1 MIHLISFSLKRRFKN
16 KMTLMLV
23 IILSVVMLFAG
34 FSDLFVEALM
44 PELFDPIKVK
54 VNLDLPKLF
63 ESNNKIEIDESATTE
78 IVLTNNVYEI
88 RTRYPLNLDDEI
100 IIHQAINHYH
110 MNKQL
115 LHSTIEE
122 MNVIEQFQDIQIE
135 TIITDETSQSDHGI
149 LFVLI
154 TAIYFM
160 MIGFAAMIAQEI
172 VGEKTTKV
180 LEVIAM
186 AVGLKVHYYSKIV
199 IGWLSVLLQ
208 VLMSGVIIAIVMG
221 MRYLYDDGVGLLAFL
236 NKANVI
242 SIDQKTFTE
251 LVKLA
256 FDNKD
261 LLGLLLISLA
271 FLFIG
276 ILFIQMILVVL
287 TIHVQTL
294 EEAGS
299 IQSPFY
305 IVLLILYY
313 VCMFLNNPDSMTKG
327 FGLILSF
334 IPVASMIF
342 MPSRILMY
350 SPSNMAIVVSLIVSL
365 ISLIILIRWG
375 EKRYV
380 SSVLD
385 YTKPVKN

>member
-1 MIHLISFSLKRRFKN
+1 
-16 KMTLMLV
+16 MLV

-208 VLMSGVIIAIVMG
+208 VLMSGVIIAIVMS

>member
-208 VLMSGVIIAIVMG
+208 VLMSGVIIAVVMG